1 MSDTAIVYSGATGLP
16 AALKDAYFTL
26 YSSPVG
32 NYIYKYHLMA
42 LEGTLEIPNDT
53 SDLGSQL
60 GQSLLT
66 YIPYITT
73 LDFSDCSYLTGT
85 LDLSSMS
92 NLRVLYA
99 SGTSLSADF
108 GTGSGITL
116 FSLGNPTSIVLKN
129 PTSLA
134 PAGVTVGTYGNLIS
148 LDLRNIPD
156 TKTYVVFDKIFKTYM
171 FGGQIIQN
179 MLLNCSTEYIGSN
192 PITESSSTYWV
203 TSYIEITGG
212 H

>member
-42 LEGTLEIPNDT
+42 LEGTLEIPDDT
-53 SDLGSQL
+53 TDLGSQL

-85 LDLSSMS
+85 LDVTSCRSLTSINTTNT
-92 NLRVLYA
+92 NLGV
-99 SGTSLSADF
+99 DF
-108 GTGSGITL
+108 GIGSGITNIV
-116 FSLGNPTSIVLKN
+116 LGSPTSFTLKN
-129 PTSLA
+129 PVGINTNN
-134 PAGVTVGTYGNLIS
+134 VTVNSYGNITS
-148 LDLRNIPD
+148 VDIRNI
-156 TKTYVVFDKIFKTYM
+156 KTTSNNVNTYAVFDKIFNT
-171 FGGQIIQN
+171 
-179 MLLNCSTEYIGSN
+179 
-192 PITESSSTYWV
+192 P
-203 TSYIEITGG
+203 
-212 H
+212 